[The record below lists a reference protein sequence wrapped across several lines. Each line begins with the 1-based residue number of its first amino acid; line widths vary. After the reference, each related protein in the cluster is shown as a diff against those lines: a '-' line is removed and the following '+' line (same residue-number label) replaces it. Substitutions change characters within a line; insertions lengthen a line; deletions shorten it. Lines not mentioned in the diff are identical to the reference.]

1 MEVIMDKKTENDFA
15 QQIALFRYGVIADF
29 VHLPPGTKGLYA
41 QIQKKAAL
49 EYVIPGSRRRRVA
62 EETIRSWL
70 KKYRKNGF
78 DGLLPK
84 ARTDRGKTRRLPLEV
99 ADLLLATKE
108 KEPELTVPLTIKK
121 ARESGLIPDEIRLPT
136 STVYKLLARN
146 GLTGKTK
153 SPAKDHRRFAYQYA
167 GELFMADVMH
177 GPAIRTP
184 GGRKRKTYLIA
195 LIDDASRV
203 IPHAAFAF
211 SENTAAF
218 MNVFK
223 EAILKRGIPTR
234 LFVDNGSAFRSQHL
248 SLVCAKLG
256 ITLIHTRAYHAEAK
270 GKIERWFRTIRLQ
283 FLPLLSEKEKQ
294 SLEAINRVLRT
305 YIEIEYHRTP
315 HRILGESPLDRW
327 AKIGQRVRYP
337 EPGVDLDDLFLFEA
351 KRKVQKDRTISLN
364 GRLYEIDASL
374 VGETVTLR
382 YDPANQ
388 GDTIEVCHHGSF
400 VQEAKEVD
408 TYANCFVKRD
418 RPSGSVQ
425 MIDPQQAGSELAKKP
440 MPAIRQ
446 PIDFSKLA
454 RSDREDTDV

>member
-1 MEVIMDKKTENDFA
+1 VD
-15 QQIALFRYGVIADF
+15 V
-29 VHLPPGTKGLYA
+29 
-41 QIQKKAAL
+41 
-49 EYVIPGSRRRRVA
+49 
-62 EETIRSWL
+62 
-70 KKYRKNGF
+70 
-78 DGLLPK
+78 LL
-84 ARTDRGKTRRLPLEV
+84 V
-99 ADLLLATKE
+99 TKE
-108 KEPELTVPLTIKK
+108 KEPGLTVPLTIKK
-121 ARESGLIPDEIRLPT
+121 ARQTGMIPCEIPLPE

-146 GLTGKTK
+146 GLTGKQK
-153 SPAKDHRRFAYQYA
+153 SISKDHRRFAYQYA

-177 GPAIRTP
+177 GPAIRTE
-184 GGRKRKTYLIA
+184 GGRHQKSYLIA

-203 IPHAAFAF
+203 IPHAAFTF
-211 SENTAAF
+211 SENTSAF

-234 LFVDNGSAFRSQHL
+234 LFVDNGSAFRSLHL

-337 EPGVDLDDLFLFEA
+337 EPGVDIDDLFLFEA

-388 GDTIEVCHHGSF
+388 KDTIEVCHHNDF
-400 VQEAKEVD
+400 IQEAKEVD
-408 TYANCFVKRD
+408 TYANCFVKRE
-418 RPSGSVQ
+418 RPSGSIQ
-425 MIDPQQAGSELAKKP
+425 LIDPNTAEVETKKHP
-440 MPAIRQ
+440 LSSIRQ
-446 PIDFSKLA
+446 PIDFSKLTKP
-454 RSDREDTDV
+454 DKEDTDV